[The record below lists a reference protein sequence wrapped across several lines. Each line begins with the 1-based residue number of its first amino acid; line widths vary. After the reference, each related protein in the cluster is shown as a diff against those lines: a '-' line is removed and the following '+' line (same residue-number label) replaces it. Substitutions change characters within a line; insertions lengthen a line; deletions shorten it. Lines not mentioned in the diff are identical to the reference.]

1 VGNAGLLMGT
11 ILMRQ
16 CHGSKFDVTSGAV
29 LQGPA
34 TETLHTYDVQEQEGK
49 IQVKI

>member
-1 VGNAGLLMGT
+1 MC
-11 ILMRQ
+11 Q

-34 TETLHTYDVQEQEGK
+34 TEALHIYDVQEQEGK